1 MTYPSAHRPNAWPH
15 PTRISVRVWRVV
27 AGAPQW
33 LFTYA
38 GAIDDV
44 VLRAV
49 MQHVRRLTSAVP
61 GEWNVEVVG
70 CGLEGGLLHAVQ
82 NDLTDLR
89 RSGLRPR
96 LAHARRSR
104 AELRARLA
112 EMALT
117 PPPSTLL
124 H

>member
-1 MTYPSAHRPNAWPH
+1 M
-15 PTRISVRVWRVV
+15 TRISVRVWRIV

-38 GAIDDV
+38 GAIDDA

-49 MQHVRRLTSAVP
+49 MQHVRCLTTAVP
-61 GEWNVEVVG
+61 GEWTVEVIG
-70 CGLEGGLLHAVQ
+70 ADLHGGLLHSVQ
-82 NDLTDLR
+82 NDLGDLR

-96 LAHARRSR
+96 LAHAPYLRP
-104 AELRARLA
+104 ELSA
-112 EMALT
+112 ALT
-117 PPPSTLL
+117 ALVIAASPSQML